1 MTSGIAEIA
10 AQIKAD
16 NDDGNKMIAY
26 GDPAFRTVDNG
37 YRVQDAYV
45 DLLLGDGRGPVRG
58 HKIALTSPAMQSMV
72 GVDHPL
78 AGVIVESAVLSSPHT
93 VSLSD
98 HQHIGVEFE
107 VAVELG
113 SSLSGA
119 KVDRAM
125 VEAAVSAVRPA
136 FEIVEDRNADY
147 DNLDAFSLIAENA
160 WNAGN
165 VLGQSVPADKVV
177 DLSSAATIL
186 EVNGTEQARANTG
199 EAMGHPY
206 DVVAWMA
213 ELLHSRGRT
222 LEAGQFVM
230 TGSSITT
237 KFPVAG
243 DHYRFTIEG
252 IGSVELQVNA

>member
-1 MTSGIAEIA
+1 MTSAIAEIA

-16 NDDGNKMIAY
+16 NDGGNKMVAY
-26 GDPAFRTVDNG
+26 GDPDLRSVENG
-37 YRVQDAYV
+37 YKVQDAYV
-45 DLLLGDGRGPVRG
+45 ELLLADGRGPVRG

-78 AGVIVESAVLSSPHT
+78 AGVIVESTVLSSPHA

-98 HQHIGVEFE
+98 HQHIGIEFE

-113 SSLSGA
+113 SPLSGA
-119 KVDRAM
+119 DVDRAM
-125 VEAAVSAVRPA
+125 VADAVSAVRPA

-147 DNLDAFSLIAENA
+147 ANLDAFSLIAENA

-165 VLGQSVPADKVV
+165 VLGQRVLADKLV
-177 DLSSAATIL
+177 DLSCAPTIL
-186 EVNGTEQARANTG
+186 EVNGQEQARAHTG
-199 EAMGHPY
+199 EAMGHPF

-213 ELLHSRGRT
+213 RLLHSRGRS

-243 DHYRFTIEG
+243 DNYRFTIEG
-252 IGSVELQVNA
+252 IGSVELEVRA